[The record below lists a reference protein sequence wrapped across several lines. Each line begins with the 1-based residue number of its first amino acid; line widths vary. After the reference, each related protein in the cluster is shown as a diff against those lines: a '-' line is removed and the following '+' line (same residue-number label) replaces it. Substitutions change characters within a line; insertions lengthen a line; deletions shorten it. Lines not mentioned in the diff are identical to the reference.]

1 MKNLILIILALFA
14 VGTSTSFAQTDE
26 KTKELPEIKLDEAQ
40 KELKKGLEEAFELF
54 ETIDLNEMFKELD
67 MEGAFGDLKDEMNK
81 EGEEKG
87 LDISKMFKIIDI
99 SELMKQMDLDSNM
112 EQLDEML
119 KSEDFKGQL
128 QDGMSLLQNMD
139 LAPLQKMMESM
150 MGEMKNLDL
159 DQVIPSD
166 KKKRKI

>member
-1 MKNLILIILALFA
+1 MKKLILLTLALF
-14 VGTSTSFAQTDE
+14 VLSTSAVFAQTEE
-26 KTKELPEIKLDEAQ
+26 KAKELPELKLDETQ

-67 MEGAFGDLKDEMNK
+67 IDSVFGGLQDQMGKDN
-81 EGEEKG
+81 
-87 LDISKMFKIIDI
+87 DTDSPNISKLFKIIDL
-99 SELMKQMDLDSNM
+99 SELMNQMDLDSNM

-159 DQVIPSD
+159 DQVLPSD